1 MVGGVEAELAIGLGE
16 ALDFA
21 KHRQCFGV
29 GLQAHVRASG
39 DHQACTFL
47 FAGGFRFAAAEDPY
61 DLAVVLALEGIAHQH
76 RLRLG
81 AEVLHARRFHDEEK
95 VAIGVGRAA
104 KFCRGKRGG
113 ECGFAAD
120 FWRRVGGEHFLE
132 EDQGLLEFPIGGI
145 ELTECGFCLR
155 CKVAAGWV
163 FDDLAQRADG
173 FAFAAKHAVAIAGK
187 VVAARAL
194 LGFFGVG
201 RVAFEHRRG
210 KGVFAAIVMIG
221 RHRVGRSRDPLAFA
235 VAVDQRAEATPRVID
250 HARLVMA
257 VAEIPP
263 RLLGLR
269 IVGKQIE
276 VIGEDHRRALVVL
289 GAIGEIGRGLR
300 RVVNVFPAKKQIVG
314 RIAGQ
319 YRVDR
324 LGARHLGDRG
334 GAQREGENN
343 RAGQHGN
350 GGNLRDHCFLA
361 GAWVAK
367 EMFQM
372 PAFWQVSITSTM
384 RW

>member
-1 MVGGVEAELAIGLGE
+1 
-16 ALDFA
+16 
-21 KHRQCFGV
+21 
-29 GLQAHVRASG
+29 
-39 DHQACTFL
+39 
-47 FAGGFRFAAAEDPY
+47 
-61 DLAVVLALEGIAHQH
+61 
-76 RLRLG
+76 
-81 AEVLHARRFHDEEK
+81 
-95 VAIGVGRAA
+95 
-104 KFCRGKRGG
+104 
-113 ECGFAAD
+113 
-120 FWRRVGGEHFLE
+120 
-132 EDQGLLEFPIGGI
+132 
-145 ELTECGFCLR
+145 
-155 CKVAAGWV
+155 
-163 FDDLAQRADG
+163 
-173 FAFAAKHAVAIAGK
+173 
-187 VVAARAL
+187 
-194 LGFFGVG
+194 
-201 RVAFEHRRG
+201 
-210 KGVFAAIVMIG
+210 MIG
-221 RHRVGRSRDPLAFA
+221 RHRVGRGRDPLAFA
-235 VAVDQRAEATPRVID
+235 VAVDQCAEATPRVID

-269 IVGKQIE
+269 VVGKQIE

-319 YRVDR
+319 HRVDR
-324 LGARHLGDRG
+324 WGARHLGDRG

-350 GGNLRDHCFLA
+350 GGNLRNHCFLA